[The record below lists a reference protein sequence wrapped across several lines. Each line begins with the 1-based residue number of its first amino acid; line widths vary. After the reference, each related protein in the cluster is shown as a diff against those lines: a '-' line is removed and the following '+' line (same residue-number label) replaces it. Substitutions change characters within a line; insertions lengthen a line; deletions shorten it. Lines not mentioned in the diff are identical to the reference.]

1 MEEEYSTRKGPG
13 ISWRMVAKGGME
25 IINGFTIDDLDTKSL
40 SEAQNNYEKAFVL
53 IRATLEKNENRC
65 MDDLDD
71 RLHCCQEIV
80 DTLKASGFIR

>member
-1 MEEEYSTRKGPG
+1 MEEQNMEEEYSTRKGPG

-53 IRATLEKNENRC
+53 IRATLEKN
-65 MDDLDD
+65 
-71 RLHCCQEIV
+71 
-80 DTLKASGFIR
+80 